1 MHTHNNP
8 SPLPLLSKERVVRLG
23 EKVINMKQG
32 KDNYQSTAIIL
43 SLVLVASV
51 VGMVWMQSEKYN
63 PILVGE
69 KAVDFSLPDLDG
81 REVRLSDLRGKVVLL
96 NFWATWCKPCK
107 EEMPSMEEL
116 YQILK
121 EKDFAMLA
129 VSIDKKSS
137 DIKPFKEE
145 LKLTL
150 PILHDR
156 WGSVDRRYK
165 LTGVPETYIIDQ
177 NGILAEKIIGPRDWT
192 KTENVKVILD
202 LLQNG
207 PRASSKTS

>member
-1 MHTHNNP
+1 MRTH
-8 SPLPLLSKERVVRLG
+8 KR
-23 EKVINMKQG
+23 
-32 KDNYQSTAIIL
+32 DNYQPTVIIL

-51 VGMVWMQSEKYN
+51 LGMVWMQSEKYK

-69 KAVDFSLPDLDG
+69 VAPDFSLFDLEG
-81 REVRLSDLRGKVVLL
+81 REVKLADYRDKVVFL

-121 EKDFAMLA
+121 DKDFSMLA
-129 VSIDKKSS
+129 VSIDKRQS

-150 PILHDR
+150 LILHDR

-207 PRASSKTS
+207 PKASYKTS

>member
-1 MHTHNNP
+1 MR
-8 SPLPLLSKERVVRLG
+8 KER
-23 EKVINMKQG
+23 
-32 KDNYQSTAIIL
+32 DNYQSTVIVL
-43 SLVLVASV
+43 SLVLIISV
-51 VGMVWMQSEKYN
+51 LGMVWMQSDKYK
-63 PILVGE
+63 PVLIGDM
-69 KAVDFSLPDLDG
+69 APDFSLSDLAG
-81 REVRLSDLRGKVVLL
+81 KEVKLSDFRGRVVFL

-121 EKDFAMLA
+121 EKDFYMLA
-129 VSIDKKSS
+129 VSIDKKES

-177 NGILAEKIIGPRDWT
+177 KGILAEKIIGPRDWT
-192 KTENVKVILD
+192 RTENVKVILD

-207 PRASSKTS
+207 PRASYKTS